1 MNRNNGDGLNFMGGH
16 TEMVYE
22 EGKLNLRHK
31 INNKN
36 KTSATTLYFLDSFTL
51 FSFRFSLHAHGQ
63 GSFSR
68 IGQISKSVL
77 PNMMIIILLRT

>member
-36 KTSATTLYFLDSFTL
+36 KTSATTLYFLDSFTM
-51 FSFRFSLHAHGQ
+51 FSFRFSTRSWLRQFLLH
-63 GSFSR
+63 
-68 IGQISKSVL
+68 
-77 PNMMIIILLRT
+77 